1 MEFYLPQLDVS
12 VTSSSATI
20 SGVVSQSFSGDAT
33 VAVDI
38 PLGNARNIFQFYS
51 DSNDITDASAQD
63 IKYRILYNSENSSAN
78 MVFNLDTSAQVI
90 SGVMKY
96 EDPNSPFGNVTHD
109 YVRNLAWQLF
119 NTHWGSDLFSNEE
132 ELRTTLRDNFST
144 TFHTSMSNLNG
155 AVTDA
160 TGNSPSKTIL
170 NQIIHSSPGRLHP
183 LNELAIEEGSQW
195 HKCPFIAG
203 DILNFLLTVI
213 PAAGQ
218 HNLTGRAAESM
229 LNRTYLIKATLRAP
243 VQE

>member
-1 MEFYLPQLDVS
+1 MS

-63 IKYRILYNSENSSAN
+63 IKYRILYNSENPSAN

-90 SGVMKY
+90 SGFMKY
-96 EDPNSPFGNVTHD
+96 EDTNSPFGNVTHD

-170 NQIIHSSPGRLHP
+170 NQIIMEQPARL
-183 LNELAIEEGSQW
+183 NDISELALGNNW
-195 HKCPFIAG
+195 YMCPFVAG
-203 DILNFLLTVI
+203 DFLYFKLTVK
-213 PAAGQ
+213 AAANQ
-218 HNLTGRAAESM
+218 EILTGLLVPVPDRA
-229 LNRTYLIKATLRAP
+229 YLIKATLTA
-243 VQE
+243 